1 MFILRLSIDNE
12 TLSQLFSGNWP
23 GAYQSNEGV
32 VMRTLILSAFLGV
45 ATLTSMAADN
55 VSLTGK
61 WKIHQSV
68 AGNDSDSDCT
78 FTQKDN
84 DLTGTCTADQ
94 GSGKIT
100 GKIDGNKVSW
110 SYESEYNGSPLTVKY
125 SGTVDS
131 TGKIAGSLSV
141 EQFGVDGDFTATP
154 VQDKN

>member
-1 MFILRLSIDNE
+1 
-12 TLSQLFSGNWP
+12 
-23 GAYQSNEGV
+23 
-32 VMRTLILSAFLGV
+32 MRTLILSALLACAAFTAL
-45 ATLTSMAADN
+45 AADN
-55 VSLTGK
+55 ASLTGK

-84 DLTGTCTADQ
+84 DLTGSCTADQ

-125 SGTVDS
+125 AGTLDS
-131 TGKIAGSLSV
+131 TGKIAGSVAV

-154 VQDKN
+154 VK

>member
-1 MFILRLSIDNE
+1 MK
-12 TLSQLFSGNWP
+12 
-23 GAYQSNEGV
+23 
-32 VMRTLILSAFLGV
+32 TLILFAFLAS
-45 ATLTSMAADN
+45 ATLSSMAADN

-78 FTQKDN
+78 FTQKDS
-84 DLTGTCTADQ
+84 DLAGSCTADQ

-110 SYESEYNGSPLTVKY
+110 SYETEYNGAPLTVKFA
-125 SGTVDS
+125 GTLDS
-131 TGKIAGSLSV
+131 TGKITGSVSV

-154 VQDKN
+154 VK